1 MDLKSIALPGLLVAA
16 IGVISFVEPT
26 SSRGG
31 PQRIAGG
38 PFEASAVVGVPGG
51 RGVLLADDD
60 NYTELIW
67 MALDEHGRQRGRTE
81 RVPTGTTLV
90 DPEGLTSD
98 GVYVYVVGSQS
109 KPRGPLADGLMRFT
123 FDAENRRI
131 VERASV
137 SNLKAFLAAHVAELA
152 GVNPNRGTDEEL
164 NIEGLAWD
172 PKASRLLVGLRA
184 PVVDGHALVIPLKLR
199 EQDGPFAAANLIVD
213 GGAIRLPLGGSGIR
227 SLEFDAASGA
237 YWVITGASLN
247 DEVEDFRLLEW
258 RTVDGAHHFSEL
270 ARYPRRLKPEGI
282 TRALLDQVKPKV
294 MVFDI
299 GLYTSID

>member
-67 MALDEHGRQRGRTE
+67 MALDEHGRQQGSAE
-81 RVPTGTTLV
+81 RVPTGITIV
-90 DPEGLTSD
+90 DPEGMTTD
-98 GVYVYVVGSQS
+98 GAFVYVVGSQS
-109 KPRGPLADGLMRFT
+109 KKNGPPADGLMRFT
-123 FDAENRRI
+123 FDPATRRI

-137 SNLKAFLAAHVAELA
+137 RNLKAFLAAQVAELA
-152 GVNPNRGTDEEL
+152 NVDPTRGTDEEL

-172 PKASRLLVGLRA
+172 PKTSRLLVGLRA
-184 PVVDGHALVIPLKLR
+184 PVVDGHALVVPLKSR
-199 EQDGPFAAANLIVD
+199 EPAGPFTAENLVVD
-213 GGAIRLPLGGSGIR
+213 GAAIRLPLNGSGIR

-237 YWVITGASLN
+237 FWVVTGASLN

-258 RTVDGAHHFSEL
+258 RTVEGAHQFSEL
-270 ARYPRRLKPEGI
+270 ARYPRTLKPEGI
-282 TRALLDQVKPKV
+282 TRATLGQARPRV

-299 GLYTSID
+299 GLYVSIE